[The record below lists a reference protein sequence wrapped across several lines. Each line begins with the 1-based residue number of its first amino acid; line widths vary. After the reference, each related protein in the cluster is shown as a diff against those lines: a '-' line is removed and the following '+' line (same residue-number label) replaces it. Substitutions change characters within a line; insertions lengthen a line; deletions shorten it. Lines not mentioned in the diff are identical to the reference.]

1 MRISFTALTHEG
13 PRDVVAEVDDRATVG
28 GVARALAAGGDGL
41 WADGRMLDPKA
52 PAARELR
59 DGAVVAVERRA
70 AAATDLGE
78 PSGLVEVRVVGGP
91 AAGPVHRL
99 GFGTVTV
106 GSGGRADLTL
116 DDPAVPEVSLRVTVG
131 RDGTEVEPSAHTIG
145 HAVLDGVPLDG
156 KRPWRVGSVLAVGS
170 SVLMLAPSAQP
181 DTHLEPLPEGGLA
194 FNRPPRLKPAV
205 RKRSIEV
212 PKRPERDPK
221 ERLRLFGALLFS
233 AFGLVMAVALKQWW
247 WALFALAWPVMTLG
261 EWIGDRMYGRKSYKK
276 ALRDYEEQSAAFG
289 ARLAALR
296 QEDERERREA
306 DPDPA
311 EVLLTA
317 TGPRRRLWERRM
329 TDPDALHLRIG
340 LADLPALIEIRSDG
354 PLPGRPSSSMSGGLA
369 TSARDPHSA
378 RGDRGRRA
386 RRDGR
391 AARDGR
397 TAAGR
402 RASRKG
408 EAGGAQD
415 GTGRRFAA
423 GALGTGAGGG
433 AGGAGDALGVPGVF
447 GPGGADAAGGA
458 FAVGGVLDMGGAS
471 GTSGVLRPSGAG
483 LGAEA
488 AGVPMAHLVP
498 VALPLPD
505 VGVLGVTGPRAA
517 SRGLA
522 RWLVAQAA
530 ALHSPRDL
538 AIIVLTADAE
548 AGEEWN
554 WVRWL
559 PHTRP
564 REGEECTALV
574 GSDPESLAH
583 RITELAIRVSDRRR
597 AAQAAQ
603 SFFGQGKPP
612 EAIPYNILVV
622 LDGARALRRQPGMPM
637 LLARGAEYGIH
648 AICVDDEE
656 RLLPEECAVV
666 AAFEEDGPA
675 VRLRGHG
682 LDAIGPVLADRVP
695 VAWAERVGRAL
706 APVRDVSRQDSDD
719 TVPASARLLDL
730 IAMPEPDAD
739 AVLRSWQRT
748 GGRATRVPIG
758 VGADGP
764 FAVDLRYDGPHGLVA
779 GTTGAGKS
787 ELLQTLIA
795 SLAVANRPD
804 EMTFVLIDY
813 KGGAAF
819 ADCARLPHTV
829 GMVTDLD
836 GHATERALESLSAEL
851 RRREEILLNAGAKDI
866 DDYQADGNG
875 GLPRLV
881 LVIDEFAAMVAEL
894 PEFVA
899 GLVDIGR
906 RGRSLGV
913 HLILAT
919 QRPAGVVTADIRAN
933 TNLRIALRVTDP
945 DESTDVLDSPEA
957 AQIGKSTPGRCYV
970 RSGVDEARLVQTA
983 RVGGRRPA
991 PGAPLGRADVHT
1003 VGWQG
1008 LGRPL
1013 PGPRAPLD
1021 DASGETVTDLAVLV
1035 RAVEDAARRAGIG
1048 RQPSPW
1054 LTPLPDRVRLA
1065 PRTAAGG
1072 SVVDVP
1078 PIPFGVTDLPSVQSR
1093 EPLVAD
1099 LVKGGHLYLAGT
1111 ARSGRSTAL
1120 RTFAGSLAA
1129 ACSPFDAHLYAI
1141 DCGAGALLPMV
1152 SLPHCGAVVTR
1163 DQLDRC
1169 ERLLTA
1175 LGAEVSRRQQLLAE
1189 AGFAS
1194 LSEQRA
1200 AVAAADRMPWM
1211 VLLLDRWEGF
1221 VGAFDSYDYGRLV
1234 DMVLRLLREGAAV
1247 GLRAVFTGD
1256 RTGLTGQVSTVFDR
1270 RLILRMA
1277 DPNDYGYAGLQ
1288 ERQVPASM
1296 PPGRALE
1303 VVAPG
1308 VPPRESQIGL
1318 LADDPSGTAQ
1328 VAALQDI
1335 ARAAVTRY
1343 GRLPRRQRPLHVDEL
1358 PVRAT
1363 YREAMSLEPDFTP
1376 PSALW
1381 SLVGVGGDTL
1391 SPVGADL
1398 LNEGPGF
1405 VVAGPARSGRST
1417 TLRTMAESLLDPAV
1431 AGGLVPVV
1439 LVTPRRSPLRMLA
1452 GRRGVLGLLTADAT
1466 PDDLED
1472 AIGDEHRYAVV
1483 VDDAELLD
1491 ESDLDDALRDVLRTA
1506 RDGEHA
1512 LVIGGTTED
1521 LSRGYRGFIAD
1532 ARRSRTGVLLS
1543 VDSPDD
1549 GDLFGLRLPR
1559 NASLGGPVGRGLFV
1573 QPGTTTQ
1580 IQVALPPPLNG

>member
-1 MRISFTALTHEG
+1 MRISFTALTQEG
-13 PRDVVAEVDDRATVG
+13 PRDVVADVDDRATVG
-28 GVARALAAGGDGL
+28 GVARALTAGGDGL
-41 WADGRMLDPKA
+41 WADGRMLDPQA

-59 DGAVVAVERRA
+59 DGAVVAVERRT
-70 AAATDLGE
+70 AAATDLAE

-91 AAGPVHRL
+91 SAGPVHRL
-99 GFGTVTV
+99 GFGTITV

-116 DDPAVPEVSLRVTVG
+116 DDPSVPEVSLRVTVG
-131 RDGTEVEPSAHTIG
+131 RDGAEVEPSAHTIG
-145 HAVLDGVPLDG
+145 HAVLSGTPLEA
-156 KRPWRVGSVLAVGS
+156 KQVWPVGSVLAVGS
-170 SVLMLAPSAQP
+170 SVLMLAASAQP
-181 DTHLEPLPEGGLA
+181 DTHLEPLAEGGLA

-205 RKRSIEV
+205 RKRRIDV

-233 AFGLVMAVALKQWW
+233 AFGLVMAFGMGQWW
-247 WALFALAWPVMTLG
+247 WALFALAWPVMTVG

-276 ALRDYEEQSAAFG
+276 SLREYEAQSAAFG
-289 ARLAALR
+289 TRLAELR
-296 QEDERERREA
+296 REDERERREA

-311 EVLLTA
+311 EILLTA

-329 TDPDALHLRIG
+329 TDPDALHLRLG
-340 LADLPALIEIRSDG
+340 LADLPSLIEIRSDG
-354 PLPGRPSSSMSGGLA
+354 PHPGRPSSSLSGGLA
-369 TSARDPHSA
+369 TSANPMAS
-378 RGDRGRRA
+378 G
-386 RRDGR
+386 
-391 AARDGR
+391 
-397 TAAGR
+397 AGR
-402 RASRKG
+402 VLAPD
-408 EAGGAQD
+408 AGGAL
-415 GTGRRFAA
+415 
-423 GALGTGAGGG
+423 GAD
-433 AGGAGDALGVPGVF
+433 GDAAP
-447 GPGGADAAGGA
+447 
-458 FAVGGVLDMGGAS
+458 
-471 GTSGVLRPSGAG
+471 
-483 LGAEA
+483 E
-488 AGVPMAHLVP
+488 VPMSRLVP

-505 VGVLGVTGPRAA
+505 VGVLGITGPRAA
-517 SRGLA
+517 TRGLA

-538 AIIVLTADAE
+538 AIVVLTADAE

-583 RITELAIRVSDRRR
+583 RITELAIRVSERRR

-648 AICVDDEE
+648 AICLDDEE
-656 RLLPEECAVV
+656 RLLPEECNVV
-666 AAFEEDGPA
+666 AAFEEEDGPT

-695 VAWAERVGRAL
+695 VAWAERVGRAI
-706 APVRDVSRQDSDD
+706 APVRDVSRQASEDA
-719 TVPASARLLDL
+719 VPVSTRLLDL
-730 IAMPEPDAD
+730 LAMPEPDAD
-739 AVLRSWQRT
+739 AVLRFWQRT
-748 GGRATRVPIG
+748 DGRATRVPIG
-758 VGADGP
+758 ISADGP
-764 FAVDLRYDGPHGLVA
+764 FSVDLRYDGPHGLVA

-787 ELLQTLIA
+787 ELLQSLIA

-819 ADCARLPHTV
+819 SDCARLPHTV

-851 RRREEILLNAGAKDI
+851 RRREEILLGAGAKDI
-866 DDYQADGNG
+866 DDYQADGGG

-945 DESTDVLDSPEA
+945 DESTDVIDAPEA
-957 AQIGKSTPGRCYV
+957 AQIGKATPGRCYV
-970 RSGVDEARLVQTA
+970 RSGVDEPRLVQTA

-991 PGAPLGRADVHT
+991 PGAPAGRADIHT
-1003 VGWQG
+1003 IGWQG

-1013 PGPRAPLD
+1013 PGPRGALD
-1021 DASGETVTDLAVLV
+1021 DASAESVTDLAVLV
-1035 RAVEDAARRAGIG
+1035 RAVEDAARRAGIA

-1054 LTPLPDRVRLA
+1054 LTPLPERVRLE

-1078 PIPFGVTDLPSVQSR
+1078 AIPFGVTDLPSVQSR

-1141 DCGAGALLPMV
+1141 DCGAGALLPLV

-1200 AVAAADRMPWM
+1200 TVAAADRLPWM

-1221 VGAFDSYDYGRLV
+1221 VGAFDTYDYGRLI
-1234 DMVLRLLREGAAV
+1234 DMALRLLREGAAV

-1270 RLILRMA
+1270 RLVLRMA

-1328 VAALQDI
+1328 VTALQEI
-1335 ARAAVTRY
+1335 ARAASTRY
-1343 GRLPRRQRPLHVDEL
+1343 GRLPRGRRPLHVDEL
-1358 PVRAT
+1358 PVRVT
-1363 YREAMSLEPDFTP
+1363 YREAMELDPDLMP

-1391 SPVGADL
+1391 APAGVDL
-1398 LNEGPGF
+1398 LNEGPAF

-1417 TLRTMAESLLDPAV
+1417 TLRTIVESLLDPAV

-1452 GRRGVLGLLTADAT
+1452 GRQGVLGLLTANST
-1466 PDDLED
+1466 TDDLEE

-1491 ESDLDDALRDVLRTA
+1491 ESDLDDGLRDVLRTA

-1512 LVIGGTTED
+1512 LVLGGTTED
-1521 LSRGYRGFIAD
+1521 LGRGYRGFLAE
-1532 ARRSRTGVLLS
+1532 ARRSRSGVLLS

-1559 NASLGGPVGRGLFV
+1559 NASLGGPAGRGLLV
-1573 QPGTTTQ
+1573 RSATTTQ